1 MSATAGAQGHRL
13 AWRLTVVPSLPS
25 TSAFCCE
32 RAAGGE
38 PAGLAV
44 LAQQQTAGRGSRGRT
59 WSSAP
64 GSLALSV
71 LLRPDGPAAAS
82 GQWALLAGVAMH
94 EGLAGFLPDAPTVIA
109 GLDPA
114 IPVRRRDG
122 RINSGHDGDLGS
134 RDQSGGLTLKWP
146 NDLLLNGHKLGG
158 ILVESAATPD
168 RRIAWLVLGLGANL
182 AEAPAIPG
190 QPTAAALVDCAPAPA
205 PEQVAAAILD
215 RISHWDRELAQHGF
229 APIRDA
235 WLARAHPIGTA
246 LRIGWRDGA
255 ETYGRF
261 AGLGEDG
268 ALLLQTADGLRTYS
282 TGEVLLGAGA
292 RPRPL
297 VETAGAPT

>member
-1 MSATAGAQGHRL
+1 MSATAAAQRRRL
-13 AWRLTVVPSLPS
+13 VWRLTVVASLPS
-25 TSAFCCE
+25 TSAFCSE
-32 RAAGGE
+32 HATAGE

-44 LAQQQTAGRGSRGRT
+44 LARQQTAGRGSRGRYWT
-59 WSSAP
+59 SPP

-71 LLRPDGPAAAS
+71 LLRPDGPAAGA
-82 GQWALLAGVAMH
+82 GQWALLAGLAMH
-94 EGLAGFLPDAPTVIA
+94 EGLAGFLPDATVLA
-109 GLDPA
+109 
-114 IPVRRRDG
+114 
-122 RINSGHDGDLGS
+122 
-134 RDQSGGLTLKWP
+134 LKWP
-146 NDLLLNGHKLGG
+146 NDLLLNGRKLGG

-168 RRIAWLVLGLGANL
+168 GRIAWLVLGLGANL
-182 AEAPAIPG
+182 AEAPSIPG
-190 QPTAAALVDCAPAPA
+190 QNSAAALAECAPAPT
-205 PEQVAAAILD
+205 PEQAAAGILD
-215 RISHWDRELAQHGF
+215 RLGHWDRELAQHGF

-255 ETYGRF
+255 ETCGRF

-292 RPRPL
+292 GPRPL